1 MSKGMVDRPAVIQDC
16 NQEAFVF
23 IASGSINNVLVR
35 LYAQSQQLIER
46 RQLAFFQ
53 AVIEEGRKC
62 GGARVLAGKCCE
74 LGR

>member
-1 MSKGMVDRPAVIQDC
+1 MSKGMVDRPAVIQEC

-23 IASGSINNVLVR
+23 IASGSINSVLVR
-35 LYAQSQQLIER
+35 LYAQSQQLMER

-53 AVIEEGRKC
+53 AVIEEGRKR
-62 GGARVLAGKCCE
+62 GARVLAGKCCE

>member
-1 MSKGMVDRPAVIQDC
+1 MSKGMVDRPAVIQEC
-16 NQEAFVF
+16 NQESFVF
-23 IASGSINNVLVR
+23 IASGSINSVLVR

-53 AVIEEGRKC
+53 AVIEEGRKR
-62 GGARVLAGKCCE
+62 GGARVLAGECCE

>member
-1 MSKGMVDRPAVIQDC
+1 MSKGMVDRPAVIQEC
-16 NQEAFVF
+16 NQESFVF

-46 RQLAFFQ
+46 RQLAFQ
-53 AVIEEGRKC
+53 AVIEEGRKR
-62 GGARVLAGKCCE
+62 GARVLAGECCE

>member
-1 MSKGMVDRPAVIQDC
+1 MVDRPAVIQEC
-16 NQEAFVF
+16 NQESFVF

-35 LYAQSQQLIER
+35 LYAQSQQLMER
-46 RQLAFFQ
+46 RQLAFIQ
-53 AVIEEGRKC
+53 AVIEEGRKR

>member
-1 MSKGMVDRPAVIQDC
+1 MSKGMVDRPAIIQEC

-23 IASGSINNVLVR
+23 IASGSINNALFR

-46 RQLAFFQ
+46 RQLAFQ
-53 AVIEEGRKC
+53 AVIEEGRKR
-62 GGARVLAGKCCE
+62 GAARVLAGECCE

>member
-1 MSKGMVDRPAVIQDC
+1 MTKGMVDRPAVIQEC
-16 NQEAFVF
+16 NQVSFVF

-46 RQLAFFQ
+46 RQLAFCQ
-53 AVIEEGRKC
+53 AVIEEGRKR
-62 GGARVLAGKCCE
+62 GARVLAGECCE

>member
-1 MSKGMVDRPAVIQDC
+1 MSKGMVDRPAVIQEC

-23 IASGSINNVLVR
+23 IASGSIKNVLVR
-35 LYAQSQQLIER
+35 LYAQSQQLMER

-53 AVIEEGRKC
+53 AVIEEGRKR
-62 GGARVLAGKCCE
+62 GGARVLAGECCE